1 VANIVAG
8 KVKGQRE
15 KYTWYLQH
23 AAVAG
28 AVGTIALM
36 AAGALPT
43 TVDAATLGFAGLVGA
58 SVALGDL
65 IVEAVDF

>member
-1 VANIVAG
+1 
-8 KVKGQRE
+8 
-15 KYTWYLQH
+15 
-23 AAVAG
+23 
-28 AVGTIALM
+28 M